1 MRPLHTATQRK
12 TAPAPTRARCDFCG
26 RMSPIPDTWLPRPC
40 PYCERLYFP
49 LASRTRRVAAIIGLC
64 ALALL
69 TILAWQIVF

>member
-1 MRPLHTATQRK
+1 
-12 TAPAPTRARCDFCG
+12 
-26 RMSPIPDTWLPRPC
+26 MSPIPDTWLPRPC